1 MLQSL
6 SSMVNSIHGRHICQ
20 QCLKSIQNILSETE
34 SKNKQVI
41 ISHALLQECNGL
53 GLGISGSLFL
63 TWAVQ
68 MLLVALSRRMCCSRV
83 CRASLS
89 ASLLF
94 ASLQQ
99 KHKKNWHHQFYTAF
113 LATDVLFFF
122 QMIIRLHSLLKRK
135 ICFNCIFKYFFSY
148 LVTPI
153 ILPGINLRNSFL
165 VEKNPAWGPPYPM
178 GIPNRWL
185 DPTAMSTP
193 NSPGGRNMVS
203 AKRSVAQVT
212 RVWKKY
218 MMLCCATPHKRTE
231 NHCVRSGFTKGY

>member
-1 MLQSL
+1 MRQKVKINKWSFCMHFYT
-6 SSMVNSIHGRHICQ
+6 SVIDYDKGSKVPSFSPEQYKCCWWP
-20 QCLKSIQNILSETE
+20 CLDECVARESVELAWVPLCCLHPCNKSTR
-34 SKNKQVI
+34 KTDI
-41 ISHALLQECNGL
+41 ISFTQHSWQ
-53 GLGISGSLFL
+53 L
-63 TWAVQ
+63 TY
-68 MLLVALSRRMCCSRV
+68 M
-83 CRASLS
+83 
-89 ASLLF
+89 
-94 ASLQQ
+94 
-99 KHKKNWHHQFYTAF
+99 YY
-113 LATDVLFFF
+113 FF

-135 ICFNCIFKYFFSY
+135 IGFNCIFKYFFSY

-153 ILPGINLRNSFL
+153 ILPGINLRNSFF